1 MVFLGSLVMNVYLLM
16 LIAVLSADGLD
27 SEVLMKGSEDQIV
40 AVYTVMGVI
49 DSRASKKFSEFYN
62 HVWKDQDI
70 RAVVIRVESPG
81 GGVAASE
88 EIHHMIVK
96 LKDSGRRVVVSMGGV
111 AASGGYMISAPADE
125 IFAEPSTITGS
136 IGVIAQVPN
145 LQGTMKKIGVKMRTF
160 KSTHAQG
167 WKDLLSPFK
176 KTEERERLRMIEI
189 LDTIQA
195 GFEQIVRDG
204 RGERLKTKQDSYE
217 MIVGQG
223 EDARTVAVT
232 ETEPFNG
239 KIYLPHE
246 AKQLGL
252 IDTIGFLGDACQK
265 ASKLAG
271 LNNPTIRHY
280 KPRESL
286 FTKLFASQSASIN
299 IDISPEA
306 IEKLQTPKILVLWTM
321 D

>member
-1 MVFLGSLVMNVYLLM
+1 M
-16 LIAVLSADGLD
+16 D
-27 SEVLMKGSEDQIV
+27 
-40 AVYTVMGVI
+40 
-49 DSRASKKFSEFYN
+49 
-62 HVWKDQDI
+62 
-70 RAVVIRVESPG
+70 SPG

-88 EIHHMIVK
+88 EIHHMIK
-96 LKDSGRRVVVSMGGV
+96 DLKGSGRKVVISMGGV

-125 IFAEPSTITGS
+125 ILAEPSTVTGS
-136 IGVIAQVPN
+136 IGVIAQIPN
-145 LQGTMKKIGVKMRTF
+145 LRGTMKKIGVEMMTF
-160 KSTHAQG
+160 KSSHARG

-176 KTEERERLRMIEI
+176 KPEDRERKRMVEI

-204 RGERLKTKQDSYE
+204 RGDRLKTKKESYE
-217 MIVGQG
+217 ITVGQG
-223 EDARTVAVT
+223 ENTRKEIIE
-232 ETEPFNG
+232 ETAPFNG
-239 KIYLPHE
+239 KIYLPAE
-246 AKQLGL
+246 AKKLGL
-252 IDTIGFLGDACQK
+252 IDDIGFMRDACQK

-280 KPRESL
+280 KPREGL
-286 FTKLFASQSASIN
+286 FTKLFTGQSASVN